1 MFSIFGEVNV
11 LIGETNQTILDF
23 QQKKTLKGNLPN
35 YSDLRGLPHS
45 TLPHPPL

>member
-1 MFSIFGEVNV
+1 MSSIFGEVNV

-23 QQKKTLKGNLPN
+23 QKKTLKGNLPN

-45 TLPHPPL
+45 AVPHPML